1 MVFPLIG
8 SLLAGLGSGGAAA
21 GAAPGILGGI
31 FGGGSSSGGSSGGFG
46 GGLLGAIPDL
56 LGGILGFGQNKLAKK
71 TFNFQKDAFN
81 ANLANQVQSYNTSL
95 EDRARARHNTEGRT
109 GAFTE
114 SYLGRNRLTNTEVG

>member
-8 SLLAGLGSGGAAA
+8 SLLAGLGGGGAAA
-21 GAAPGILGGI
+21 AGGAAPGIFGGL
-31 FGGGSSSGGSSGGFG
+31 FGGGASGGGGL
-46 GGLLGAIPDL
+46 GGLLGGASDI
-56 LGGILGFGQNKLAKK
+56 LGGLLGFGQNKLAKK

-95 EDRARARHNTEGRT
+95 EDRVRARHNTEGRT

-114 SYLGRNRLTNTEVG
+114 SYLGRNRLQNTEVG